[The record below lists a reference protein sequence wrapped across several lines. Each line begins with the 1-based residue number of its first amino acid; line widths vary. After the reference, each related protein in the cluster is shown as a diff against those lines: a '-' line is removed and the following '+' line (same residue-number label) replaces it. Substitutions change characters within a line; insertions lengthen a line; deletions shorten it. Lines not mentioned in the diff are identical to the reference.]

1 MILNN
6 LLQKNHSWINW
17 QNPSHKKSGYVVIE
31 NGRGNNL
38 LTIKELTVKNFMSVG
53 NQAQAIDFSNKS
65 LVLVIGENM
74 DLGGDDAGA
83 RNGTGKTT
91 IINALSYV
99 FFGEALTNIRRDN
112 LVNKTNEKGMLVSV
126 KFVKNNIE
134 YTIERGRK
142 PQIFRFY
149 ANNIEQNLE
158 SNEAQGENR
167 ETQIEINRLMG
178 MTHAMFKNIIAL
190 NTYTQPFLSTKQ
202 AEQREIIEQL
212 LGITLL
218 SQKAD
223 LLKEKQKATKQM
235 LTEEKLKIDAKVAS
249 NEKIQESIE
258 SLQIRSNAWAKQ
270 KEDDIVSFKEAIAEL
285 EKVDSEIEIEKHK
298 KLQKRNELQTML
310 RSFEKE
316 KAYHENSLTKAE
328 NTVSKTNADLEYAAQ
343 QKCPTC
349 EQELLDDKHTHLVD
363 KLKVQLT
370 ESTDYVTKLKADL
383 AKIQQGI
390 DEVGDIGQVPDT
402 YYDTIDE
409 AYNHKGSLKDLQRQ
423 LNQTEKK
430 EDTYAEQIEE
440 MRKSAIQII
449 DYNKANELED
459 LHRHQDFLYKL
470 LTAKDSFIRTRI
482 IEQNLTYLNQRLA
495 YFLGKVK
502 LPHTVTFQSDLSV
515 RIEELGR
522 ELDFDNLSRGERNR
536 LILSLSWAFR
546 DVWESLYQQINLLFI
561 DELVDAGM
569 DLSGVE
575 SSMAV
580 LKDMSRTQK
589 KNIFLISHKDELV
602 SRVNSVLKVV
612 KENGFTNYANDVDI
626 IV

>member
-1 MILNN
+1 M
-6 LLQKNHSWINW
+6 
-17 QNPSHKKSGYVVIE
+17 
-31 NGRGNNL
+31 

-53 NQAQAIDFSNKS
+53 NATQSINFANKN
-65 LVLVIGENM
+65 LVLVIGENL

-99 FFGEALTNIRRDN
+99 FYGEALTNIRRDN

-126 KFVKNNIE
+126 KFVKNNVE

-142 PQIFRFY
+142 PGIFKFY
-149 ANNIEQNLE
+149 ANDIEQNMD

-167 ETQIEINRLMG
+167 ETQQEINKLVG
-178 MTHAMFKNIIAL
+178 MTLAMFKNIIAL
-190 NTYTQPFLSTKQ
+190 NTYTLPFLATKQ

-223 LLKEKQKATKQM
+223 LLKEKMKATKTEV
-235 LTEEKLKIDAKVAS
+235 TEEKFKIDSKIAS

-258 SLQIRSNAWAKQ
+258 SLKIRSSAWQTQ
-270 KEDDIVSFKEAIAEL
+270 KDEDIRKFSEAITEL
-285 EKVDSEIEIEKHK
+285 EKVDIKLELESHK
-298 KLQKRNELQTML
+298 KLQKHNEDYLKL
-310 RSFEKE
+310 LSLNKE
-316 KAYHENSLTKAE
+316 KAYHEDSYTKAKS
-328 NTVSKTNADLEYAAQ
+328 TVEKTESDLEYTAQ

-349 EQELLDDKHTHLVD
+349 EQELKDDKHAQLVG
-363 KLKVQLT
+363 KLKATLT
-370 ESTDYVTKLKADL
+370 ESKEYATKLETDL

-390 DEVGDIGQVPDT
+390 DAIGDLGQTPDT
-402 YYDTIDE
+402 YYDSIDE
-409 AYNHKGSLKDLQRQ
+409 AYNHKSSLKDLQRQ
-423 LNQTEKK
+423 LEQTEKK
-430 EDTYAEQIEE
+430 TDPYAEQIEE
-440 MRKSAIQII
+440 LTQKAIQKI
-449 DYNKANELED
+449 DYQHINELED

-495 YFLGKVK
+495 FFLGKVK
-502 LPHTVTFQSDLSV
+502 LPHTVVFQPDLTV

-569 DLSGVE
+569 DISGVE

-580 LKDMSRTQK
+580 LKDMSRTQQ

-612 KENGFTNYANDVDI
+612 KENGFTNYANDVEI

>member
-1 MILNN
+1 M
-6 LLQKNHSWINW
+6 
-17 QNPSHKKSGYVVIE
+17 
-31 NGRGNNL
+31 

-126 KFVKNNIE
+126 KFIKNGVT

-149 ANNIEQNLE
+149 ANDIEQNTE
-158 SNEAQGENR
+158 NNEAQGENR
-167 ETQIEINRLMG
+167 ETQVEINKLMG
-178 MTHAMFKNIIAL
+178 MTHSMFKNIIAL

-235 LTEEKLKIDAKVAS
+235 LTEEKLKIDAMVAS

-270 KEDDIVSFKEAIAEL
+270 KEDDVTSFKEAIAEL
-285 EKVDSEIEIEKHK
+285 EKVDSEIEIAKHK

-310 RSFEKE
+310 RSLEKE

-328 NTVSKTNADLEYAAQ
+328 STVAKTNADLEYAAQ

-370 ESTDYVTKLKADL
+370 ESTDYVTKLKTDL

-390 DEVGDIGQVPDT
+390 DEVGDLGQIPDT

-409 AYNHKGSLKDLQRQ
+409 AFNHKSSLKDLQRQ
-423 LNQTEKK
+423 LKQTEKK
-430 EDTYAEQIEE
+430 EDTYAEQIGE
-440 MRKSAIQII
+440 MKKTAIQKI
-449 DYNKANELED
+449 DYDKANELED
-459 LHRHQDFLYKL
+459 LHRHQEFLYKL

-502 LPHTVTFQSDLSV
+502 LPHTVTFQSDLTV

-569 DLSGVE
+569 DISGVE

>member
-1 MILNN
+1 
-6 LLQKNHSWINW
+6 
-17 QNPSHKKSGYVVIE
+17 
-31 NGRGNNL
+31 L
-38 LTIKELTVKNFMSVG
+38 LTIKEITVKNFMSVG

-99 FFGEALTNIRRDN
+99 FYGEALTNIRRDN

-126 KFVKNNIE
+126 KFIKNGVT

-149 ANNIEQNLE
+149 ADDIEQKTE

-167 ETQIEINRLMG
+167 ETQTEINKLLG
-178 MTHAMFKNIIAL
+178 MTHAMFKNIVAL

-223 LLKEKQKATKQM
+223 LLREKQKATKQL
-235 LTEEKLKIDAKVAS
+235 LTEEKMKIDAKVAS

-258 SLQIRSNAWAKQ
+258 SLKIRSAAWSKQ
-270 KEDDIVSFKEAIAEL
+270 KAQDIESFREAIAEL

-298 KLQKRNELQTML
+298 KLQKHNEAQTALRNLM
-310 RSFEKE
+310 KE
-316 KAYHENSLTKAE
+316 KAYHEDSLTKAE
-328 NTVSKTNADLEYAAQ
+328 STVEKTEKDLEFAEAA
-343 QKCPTC
+343 KCPTC
-349 EQELLDDKHTHLVD
+349 EQALHDDKHEHLVGKLKTNLTENKEYAD
-363 KLKVQLT
+363 KLRN
-370 ESTDYVTKLKADL
+370 DL

-390 DEVGDIGQVPDT
+390 DDIGDLGQVPDT

-409 AYNHKGSLKDLQRQ
+409 AYNHKGTLQDLKRQ
-423 LNQTEKK
+423 LEQTEKK
-430 EDTYAEQIEE
+430 EDTYAEQIAELE
-440 MRKSAIQII
+440 SKAIQEV
-449 DYNKANELED
+449 DYEKANELED

-495 YFLGKVK
+495 FFLGKVK
-502 LPHTVTFQSDLSV
+502 LPHTVTFQADLSV

-536 LILSLSWAFR
+536 LILSMSWAFR

-569 DLSGVE
+569 DISGVE

-580 LKDMSRTQK
+580 LKDMARTQQ

>member
-1 MILNN
+1 M
-6 LLQKNHSWINW
+6 
-17 QNPSHKKSGYVVIE
+17 
-31 NGRGNNL
+31 

-112 LVNKTNEKGMLVSV
+112 LVNKTNGKGMVVSV
-126 KFVKNNIE
+126 KFIKNGVT

-142 PQIFRFY
+142 PQIFKFF
-149 ANNIEQNLE
+149 ANNIEQNIE

-167 ETQIEINRLMG
+167 ETQQEINKLMG

-223 LLKEKQKATKQM
+223 LLRDKQKATKQ
-235 LTEEKLKIDAKVAS
+235 LLNEEKLMIDAKVVS
-249 NEKIQESIE
+249 NAKIDESID
-258 SLQIRSNAWAKQ
+258 SLKIRSIAWQKQ
-270 KEDDIVSFKEAIAEL
+270 KEQDATNFAEAIAEL
-285 EKVDSEIEIEKHK
+285 EKVDIKAELDAHK
-298 KLQKRNELQTML
+298 RLQKHNENYIKLLSLQ
-310 RSFEKE
+310 KE
-316 KAYHENSLTKAE
+316 KAYHEDSYTKAKSI
-328 NTVSKTNADLEYAAQ
+328 VDKTKSDLEYAAQ

-349 EQELLDDKHTHLVD
+349 EQELHDDKHEHLVG
-363 KLKVQLT
+363 KLKTTLT
-370 ESTDYVTKLKADL
+370 ESKEYTSKLESDL
-383 AKIQQGI
+383 AKIQQDI
-390 DEVGDIGQVPDT
+390 DTIGDLGNTPDT
-402 YYDTIDE
+402 YYDAMDE
-409 AYNHKGSLKDLQRQ
+409 AYNHKGSLKDLKRQ
-423 LNQTEKK
+423 LEQTEKK
-430 EDTYAEQIEE
+430 EDVYAEQIEE
-440 MRKSAIQII
+440 MQSKAIQKI
-449 DYNKANELED
+449 DYEKANELED
-459 LHRHQDFLYKL
+459 LHRHQEFLYKL

-561 DELVDAGM
+561 DELIDAGM

>member
-1 MILNN
+1 
-6 LLQKNHSWINW
+6 
-17 QNPSHKKSGYVVIE
+17 
-31 NGRGNNL
+31 L

-112 LVNKTNEKGMLVSV
+112 LVNKTNEKGMLVGV
-126 KFVKNNIE
+126 KFVKNGIT

-149 ANNIEQNLE
+149 ANDIEQKTEN
-158 SNEAQGENR
+158 NEAQGENR
-167 ETQIEINRLMG
+167 ETQVEINKLMG
-178 MTHAMFKNIIAL
+178 MTHSMFKNIIAL

-235 LTEEKLKIDAKVAS
+235 LTEEKLKIDTRVVS

-270 KEDDIVSFKEAIAEL
+270 KQDDIKSFKEAIAEL
-285 EKVDSEIEIEKHK
+285 EKVDSEIEIAKHK
-298 KLQKRNELQTML
+298 KLQKHNEMQTAL
-310 RSFEKE
+310 RSLEKE
-316 KAYHENSLTKAE
+316 KAYHEDSLTKAE
-328 NTVSKTNADLEYAAQ
+328 STVVKTENDLEYSAQ

-349 EQELLDDKHTHLVD
+349 EQELHDDKHEHLVG
-363 KLKVQLT
+363 KLKTQLT
-370 ESTDYVTKLKADL
+370 ESTDYVTKLKTDL
-383 AKIQQGI
+383 AKIQEGI
-390 DEVGDIGQVPDT
+390 DEVGDLGQVPDT

-409 AYNHKGSLKDLQRQ
+409 AYNHKGSLQDLKRQ
-423 LNQTEKK
+423 LEQTEKK
-430 EDTYAEQIEE
+430 DDTYAEQIAE
-440 MRKSAIQII
+440 MKKSAIQEI
-449 DYNKANELED
+449 DYEKANELED

-502 LPHTVTFQSDLSV
+502 LPHTVTFQSDLTV

-569 DLSGVE
+569 DISGVE

>member
-1 MILNN
+1 
-6 LLQKNHSWINW
+6 
-17 QNPSHKKSGYVVIE
+17 
-31 NGRGNNL
+31 
-38 LTIKELTVKNFMSVG
+38 MSVG
-53 NQAQAIDFSNKS
+53 NQAQAINFANKN

-126 KFVKNNIE
+126 KFVKNNVE

-142 PQIFRFY
+142 PQIFKFY
-149 ANNIEQNLE
+149 ANNIEQNTE

-167 ETQIEINRLMG
+167 ETQIEINKLMG
-178 MTHAMFKNIIAL
+178 MTHSMFKNIIAL
-190 NTYTQPFLSTKQ
+190 NTYTQPFLSTK
-202 AEQREIIEQL
+202 ANEQREIIEQL

-223 LLKEKQKATKQM
+223 LLKEKQKATKQI
-235 LTEEKLKIDAKVAS
+235 LTEEKLKIDAKEAS
-249 NEKIQESIE
+249 NEKIKESIE
-258 SLQIRSNAWAKQ
+258 SLKIRSSAWQTQ
-270 KEDDIVSFKEAIAEL
+270 KEEDSKSFAEAIAEL
-285 EKVDSEIEIEKHK
+285 EKVDIKKELDSHK
-298 KLQKRNELQTML
+298 RLQKHNENYIKLLSLQ
-310 RSFEKE
+310 KE
-316 KAYHENSLTKAE
+316 KAYHEDSYTKAK
-328 NTVSKTNADLEYAAQ
+328 NTVDKTEGDLEYAAQ

-363 KLKVQLT
+363 KLKATLT
-370 ESTDYVTKLKADL
+370 ESKEYSSKLESDL

-390 DEVGDIGQVPDT
+390 DEIGDLGVTPDT
-402 YYDTIDE
+402 YYDTMDE
-409 AYNHKGSLKDLQRQ
+409 AYNHKGSLKDLNRQ
-423 LNQTEKK
+423 LEQNEKK
-430 EDTYAEQIEE
+430 HDPYAEQVEE
-440 MRKSAIQII
+440 LTKTAIQKI
-449 DYNKANELED
+449 DFEKANELED
-459 LHRHQDFLYKL
+459 LHRHQEFLYKL

-569 DLSGVE
+569 DISGVE

>member
-1 MILNN
+1 
-6 LLQKNHSWINW
+6 
-17 QNPSHKKSGYVVIE
+17 
-31 NGRGNNL
+31 
-38 LTIKELTVKNFMSVG
+38 MSVG
-53 NQAQAIDFSNKS
+53 NAAQSINFANKN

-91 IINALSYV
+91 IVNALSYV
-99 FFGEALTNIRRDN
+99 LFGEPLTQIRRDN
-112 LVNKTNEKGMLVSV
+112 LVNKTNEKNMLTSV
-126 KFVKNNIE
+126 KFIKNNIE

-149 ANNIEQNLE
+149 ANDIEQDFE

-167 ETQIEINRLMG
+167 ETQQEINKLIG
-178 MTHAMFKNIIAL
+178 MTHSMFKNIVAL
-190 NTYTQPFLSTKQ
+190 NTYTQPFLATKQ

-223 LLKEKQKATKQM
+223 LLKEKMRIAKQQ
-235 LTEEKLKIDAKVAS
+235 LTEEKYKIDSKMAA

-258 SLQIRSNAWAKQ
+258 SLQLRSTAWQTQKDEDKQ
-270 KEDDIVSFKEAIAEL
+270 KFSEAITEL
-285 EKVDSEIEIEKHK
+285 EKVDIKVELDSHK
-298 KLQKRNELQTML
+298 KLQKHNENYLKL
-310 RSFEKE
+310 LSLNKE
-316 KAYHENSLTKAE
+316 KAYHEDSLTKSE
-328 NTVSKTNADLEYAAQ
+328 SNVTKTQNDLEYMKDA
-343 QKCPTC
+343 KCPTC
-349 EQELLDDKHTHLVD
+349 EQELQDEKHKQLND
-363 KLKVQLT
+363 KLLVTLT
-370 ESTDYVTKLKADL
+370 ESKTDVEKIKSDL
-383 AKIQQGI
+383 AKIQQDI
-390 DEVGDIGQVPDT
+390 NAIGDLGQTPDT
-402 YYDTIDE
+402 YYDTMDE
-409 AYNHKGSLKDLQRQ
+409 AYNHKGSLKDLKRQ
-423 LNQTEKK
+423 LEQTDQK
-430 EDTYAEQIEE
+430 EDPYAEQIEE
-440 MRKSAIQII
+440 LTKKAIQKV
-449 DYNKANELED
+449 DYTGVNEMED
-459 LHRHQDFLYKL
+459 LYRHQEFLYKL

-495 YFLGKVK
+495 HFLGKVK
-502 LPHTVTFQSDLSV
+502 LPHTVTFQSDLTV

-561 DELVDAGM
+561 DELIDAGM
-569 DLSGVE
+569 DISGVE

-580 LKDMSRTQK
+580 LKDMSRTQQ

-612 KENGFTNYANDVDI
+612 KENGFTNYANDVEI

>member
-1 MILNN
+1 M
-6 LLQKNHSWINW
+6 
-17 QNPSHKKSGYVVIE
+17 
-31 NGRGNNL
+31 

-99 FFGEALTNIRRDN
+99 FYGEALTNIRRDN
-112 LVNKTNEKGMLVSV
+112 LVNKTNEKGMLVAV
-126 KFVKNNIE
+126 KFIKNGVT

-149 ANNIEQNLE
+149 ANDIEQNTE

-167 ETQIEINRLMG
+167 ETQVEINKLLG
-178 MTHAMFKNIIAL
+178 MTHSMFKNIIAL

-223 LLKEKQKATKQM
+223 LLKEKQKATKQL

-270 KEDDIVSFKEAIAEL
+270 KQEDITSFKEAIGEL
-285 EKVDSEIEIEKHK
+285 EKVDSEIEIAKHK

-310 RSFEKE
+310 RSLEKE

-328 NTVSKTNADLEYAAQ
+328 STVSKTNTDLEYAAQ

-370 ESTDYVTKLKADL
+370 ESTDYVTKLKTDL
-383 AKIQQGI
+383 AKIQEGI
-390 DEVGDIGQVPDT
+390 DEVGDLGNIPET

-409 AYNHKGSLKDLQRQ
+409 AFNHKGSLQDLKRQ
-423 LNQTEKK
+423 LERTEKS
-430 EDTYAEQIEE
+430 EDTYAEQIAE
-440 MRKSAIQII
+440 MKKSAIQKI
-449 DYNKANELED
+449 DYEKANELED

-502 LPHTVTFQSDLSV
+502 LPHTVTFQSDLTV

-569 DLSGVE
+569 DISGVE

>member
-1 MILNN
+1 
-6 LLQKNHSWINW
+6 
-17 QNPSHKKSGYVVIE
+17 
-31 NGRGNNL
+31 
-38 LTIKELTVKNFMSVG
+38 MSVG
-53 NQAQAIDFSNKS
+53 NQAQAINFANKN

-142 PQIFRFY
+142 PQIFKFY

-167 ETQIEINRLMG
+167 ETQLEINRLMG

-218 SQKAD
+218 SAKAD
-223 LLKEKQKATKQM
+223 LLKEKQKATKQI
-235 LTEEKLKIDAKVAS
+235 LTEEKMMLDTRVAS
-249 NEKIQESIE
+249 NEKIKESIE
-258 SLQIRSNAWAKQ
+258 SLKIRSSAWQTQ
-270 KEDDIVSFKEAIAEL
+270 KEEDSKSFAEAIAEL
-285 EKVDSEIEIEKHK
+285 EKVDIKKELDAHK
-298 KLQKRNELQTML
+298 RLQKHNENYIKLLSLQ
-310 RSFEKE
+310 KE
-316 KAYHENSLTKAE
+316 KAYHEDSYTKAKS
-328 NTVSKTNADLEYAAQ
+328 TVEKTEGDLEYAAQ

-363 KLKVQLT
+363 KLKATLT
-370 ESTDYVTKLKADL
+370 EGKVDVKKLESDL
-383 AKIQQGI
+383 AKIQHDI
-390 DEVGDIGQVPDT
+390 DEIGDLGNTPDT
-402 YYDTIDE
+402 YYDSMDE
-409 AYNHKGSLKDLQRQ
+409 AYNHKGSLKDLKRQ
-423 LNQTEKK
+423 LEQNEAKH
-430 EDTYAEQIEE
+430 DPYAEQVEE
-440 MRKSAIQII
+440 LKKTAIQEVSF
-449 DYNKANELED
+449 DKANEMED
-459 LHRHQDFLYKL
+459 LHRHQEFLYKL

-495 YFLGKVK
+495 HFLGKVK
-502 LPHTVTFQSDLSV
+502 LPHSVTFQSDLSV

-569 DLSGVE
+569 DISGVE

-580 LKDMSRTQK
+580 LKDMSRTQQ

-612 KENGFTNYANDVDI
+612 KENGFTNYANDVEM

>member
-1 MILNN
+1 
-6 LLQKNHSWINW
+6 
-17 QNPSHKKSGYVVIE
+17 
-31 NGRGNNL
+31 
-38 LTIKELTVKNFMSVG
+38 MSVG
-53 NQAQAIDFSNKS
+53 NQAQAINFSNKS

-126 KFVKNNIE
+126 KFIKNNIE

-142 PQIFRFY
+142 PQIFKFY
-149 ANNIEQNLE
+149 ANDIEQNLE

-167 ETQIEINRLMG
+167 ETQLEINRLMG

-218 SQKAD
+218 SAKAD
-223 LLKEKQKATKQM
+223 LLKEKQKATKQI
-235 LTEEKLKIDAKVAS
+235 LTEEKMMLDTRVAS
-249 NEKIQESIE
+249 NEKIKESIE
-258 SLQIRSNAWAKQ
+258 SLKIRSSAWQTQ
-270 KEDDIVSFKEAIAEL
+270 KEEDSKSFAEAIAEL
-285 EKVDSEIEIEKHK
+285 EKVDIKKELDAHK
-298 KLQKRNELQTML
+298 RLQKHNENYIKLLSLQ
-310 RSFEKE
+310 KE
-316 KAYHENSLTKAE
+316 KAYHEDSYTKAKS
-328 NTVSKTNADLEYAAQ
+328 TVEKTEGDLEYAAQ

-363 KLKVQLT
+363 KLKATLT
-370 ESTDYVTKLKADL
+370 EGKVDVKKLESDL
-383 AKIQQGI
+383 AKIQHDI
-390 DEVGDIGQVPDT
+390 DEIGDLGNTPDT
-402 YYDTIDE
+402 YYDSMDE
-409 AYNHKGSLKDLQRQ
+409 AYNHKGSLKDLKRQ
-423 LNQTEKK
+423 LEQNEAKH
-430 EDTYAEQIEE
+430 DPYAEQVEE
-440 MRKSAIQII
+440 LKKTAIQEVSF
-449 DYNKANELED
+449 DKANEMED
-459 LHRHQDFLYKL
+459 LHRHQEFLYKL

-495 YFLGKVK
+495 HFLGKVK
-502 LPHTVTFQSDLSV
+502 LPHSVTFQSDLSV

-569 DLSGVE
+569 DISGVE

-580 LKDMSRTQK
+580 LKDMSRTQQ

-612 KENGFTNYANDVDI
+612 KENGFTNYANDVEM

>member
-1 MILNN
+1 MLI
-6 LLQKNHSWINW
+6 
-17 QNPSHKKSGYVVIE
+17 
-31 NGRGNNL
+31 
-38 LTIKELTVKNFMSVG
+38 IKEITVKNFMSVG

-112 LVNKTNEKGMLVSV
+112 LVNKTNGKGMLVSV
-126 KFVKNNIE
+126 KFIKNGVT

-142 PQIFRFY
+142 PQIFKFY
-149 ANNIEQNLE
+149 ANDIEQNLE

-167 ETQIEINRLMG
+167 ETQLEINRLMG

-190 NTYTQPFLSTKQ
+190 NTYTQPFLSTK
-202 AEQREIIEQL
+202 ANEQREIIEQL

-223 LLKEKQKATKQM
+223 LLKEKQKATKQL
-235 LTEEKLKIDAKVAS
+235 LTEEKLTIDARVVS
-249 NEKIQESIE
+249 NAKIGESIE
-258 SLQIRSNAWAKQ
+258 SLKIRSRAWSKQ
-270 KEDDIVSFKEAIAEL
+270 KEEDVKSFNEAISEL
-285 EKVDSEIEIEKHK
+285 EKVDSDIEIAKHK
-298 KLQKRNELQTML
+298 KLQKHNEMQTAL
-310 RSFEKE
+310 RSLQKE
-316 KAYHENSLTKAE
+316 KAYHEDSFTKAE
-328 NTVSKTNADLEYAAQ
+328 STVGKTEKDLEFAEAA
-343 QKCPTC
+343 KCPTC
-349 EQELLDDKHTHLVD
+349 EQELHDDKHEHLVG
-363 KLKVQLT
+363 KLKSTLT
-370 ESTDYVTKLKADL
+370 ESKDYTEKLKGDL
-383 AKIQQGI
+383 AKIQQDI
-390 DEVGDIGQVPDT
+390 DTIGDLGNMPDT

-409 AYNHKGSLKDLQRQ
+409 AYNHKGSLKDLKRQ
-423 LNQTEKK
+423 LEQTEKK
-430 EDTYAEQIEE
+430 EDVYAEQIEE
-440 MRKSAIQII
+440 MQNKAIQKI
-449 DYNKANELED
+449 DYEKANELED
-459 LHRHQDFLYKL
+459 LHRHQEFLYKL

-561 DELVDAGM
+561 DELIDAGM
-569 DLSGVE
+569 DISGVE

>member
-1 MILNN
+1 M
-6 LLQKNHSWINW
+6 
-17 QNPSHKKSGYVVIE
+17 
-31 NGRGNNL
+31 

-99 FFGEALTNIRRDN
+99 FYGEALTNIRRDN

-126 KFVKNNIE
+126 KFIKNGVT

-149 ANNIEQNLE
+149 ADEIEQKSD

-167 ETQIEINRLMG
+167 ETQVEINKLLG
-178 MTHAMFKNIIAL
+178 MTHAMFKNIVAL

-223 LLKEKQKATKQM
+223 LLREKQKATKQL
-235 LTEEKLKIDAKVAS
+235 LTEEKMKIDAKVAS
-249 NEKIQESIE
+249 NEKILESIE
-258 SLQIRSNAWAKQ
+258 SLKIRSAAWSKQ
-270 KEDDIVSFKEAIAEL
+270 KAQDIENFQEAIAEL

-298 KLQKRNELQTML
+298 KLQKHNEMQTALRNLM
-310 RSFEKE
+310 KE
-316 KAYHENSLTKAE
+316 KAYHEDSLTKAE
-328 NTVSKTNADLEYAAQ
+328 TTVEKTEKDLEFAEAA
-343 QKCPTC
+343 KCPTC
-349 EQELLDDKHTHLVD
+349 EQALHDDKHEHLVGKLKTNLTENREYAD
-363 KLKVQLT
+363 KLK
-370 ESTDYVTKLKADL
+370 SDL
-383 AKIQQGI
+383 AQIQQGI
-390 DEVGDIGQVPDT
+390 DNIGDLGQVPDT

-409 AYNHKGSLKDLQRQ
+409 AYNHKGTLQDLKRQ
-423 LNQTEKK
+423 LEQTGKK
-430 EDTYAEQIEE
+430 EDTYAEQIAELE
-440 MRKSAIQII
+440 SKAIQEV
-449 DYNKANELED
+449 DYEKANELED

-495 YFLGKVK
+495 FFLGKVK

-569 DLSGVE
+569 DISGVE

-580 LKDMSRTQK
+580 LKDMARTQQ

>member
-1 MILNN
+1 M
-6 LLQKNHSWINW
+6 
-17 QNPSHKKSGYVVIE
+17 
-31 NGRGNNL
+31 
-38 LTIKELTVKNFMSVG
+38 LTIKEITVKNFMSVG

-126 KFVKNNIE
+126 KFIKNGVT

-149 ANNIEQNLE
+149 ANDIEQNTDN
-158 SNEAQGENR
+158 NEAQGENR
-167 ETQIEINRLMG
+167 ETQVEINKLMG
-178 MTHAMFKNIIAL
+178 MTHSMFKNIIAL

-235 LTEEKLKIDAKVAS
+235 LTEEKMRIDAKVAS

-258 SLQIRSNAWAKQ
+258 SLKIRSNAWTKQ
-270 KEDDIVSFKEAIAEL
+270 KDDDIKSFKEAIAEL
-285 EKVDSEIEIEKHK
+285 DKVDSEIEIAKHK
-298 KLQKRNELQTML
+298 KLQKRTELQTML
-310 RSFEKE
+310 RSLAKE

-328 NTVSKTNADLEYAAQ
+328 STVAKTNTDLEYAEQ

-349 EQELLDDKHTHLVD
+349 EQELLDNKHTHLVD

-370 ESTDYVTKLKADL
+370 ESTDYVTKLKTDL

-390 DEVGDIGQVPDT
+390 DDVGDLGQMLET

-409 AYNHKGSLKDLQRQ
+409 AYNHKGSLQDLKRQ
-423 LNQTEKK
+423 LEQTEKK
-430 EDTYAEQIEE
+430 EDTYAEQIAE
-440 MRKSAIQII
+440 MTKSAIQEV
-449 DYNKANELED
+449 DYEKANELED
-459 LHRHQDFLYKL
+459 LHRHQEFLYKL

-502 LPHTVTFQSDLSV
+502 LPHTVTFQSDLTV

-569 DLSGVE
+569 DISGVE

>member
-1 MILNN
+1 ML
-6 LLQKNHSWINW
+6 K
-17 QNPSHKKSGYVVIE
+17 
-31 NGRGNNL
+31 
-38 LTIKELTVKNFMSVG
+38 IKTLTVKNFLSVG
-53 NQAQAIDFSNKS
+53 NQAQAINFEGKN
-65 LVLVIGENM
+65 LVLVLGENL

-91 IINALSYV
+91 IINAISYAL
-99 FFGEALTNIRRDN
+99 FGDALTQIRKDN
-112 LVNKTNEKGMLVSV
+112 LVNKTNNKDMVVSIT
-126 KFVKNNIE
+126 FEKNNTT

-142 PQIFRFY
+142 PAKLRFY
-149 ANNIEQNLE
+149 INDVEQE

-167 ETQIEINRLMG
+167 ETQQEINRLMG

-235 LTEEKLKIDAKVAS
+235 LSEEKMKIDAKLSS

-258 SLQIRSNAWAKQ
+258 SLQIRSNAWQTQ
-270 KEDDIVSFKEAIAEL
+270 KEEDSKSFAEAIAEL
-285 EKVDSEIEIEKHK
+285 EKVDIKAELEAHK
-298 KLQKRNELQTML
+298 KAQEHSQNYLKLISLQ
-310 RSFEKE
+310 KE
-316 KAYHENSLTKAE
+316 KAYHEDSYTKAKSTVDK
-328 NTVSKTNADLEYAAQ
+328 TVSDLEYAAQ

-363 KLKVQLT
+363 KLKATLT
-370 ESTDYVTKLKADL
+370 ESKEYASKLESDL

-390 DEVGDIGQVPDT
+390 DAIGDLGQTPET
-402 YYDTIDE
+402 YYDSMDE
-409 AYNHKGSLKDLQRQ
+409 AYNHKGSLKDLKRQ
-423 LNQTEKK
+423 LDQNEKK
-430 EDTYAEQIEE
+430 EDTYAEQIAE
-440 MRKSAIQII
+440 MKKSAIQEI
-449 DYNKANELED
+449 DYEKANELED
-459 LHRHQDFLYKL
+459 LHRHQEFLYKL

-495 YFLGKVK
+495 WFLGKVK

-569 DLSGVE
+569 DISGVE

>member
-1 MILNN
+1 
-6 LLQKNHSWINW
+6 
-17 QNPSHKKSGYVVIE
+17 
-31 NGRGNNL
+31 
-38 LTIKELTVKNFMSVG
+38 
-53 NQAQAIDFSNKS
+53 
-65 LVLVIGENM
+65 
-74 DLGGDDAGA
+74 
-83 RNGTGKTT
+83 
-91 IINALSYV
+91 
-99 FFGEALTNIRRDN
+99 
-112 LVNKTNEKGMLVSV
+112 
-126 KFVKNNIE
+126 
-134 YTIERGRK
+134 
-142 PQIFRFY
+142 
-149 ANNIEQNLE
+149 
-158 SNEAQGENR
+158 
-167 ETQIEINRLMG
+167 MG
-178 MTHAMFKNIIAL
+178 MTHSMFKNIIAL

-235 LTEEKLKIDAKVAS
+235 LTEEKLKIDARVAS

-258 SLQIRSNAWAKQ
+258 SLQIRSNAWTKQ
-270 KEDDIVSFKEAIAEL
+270 KDDDIKSFKEAIAEL
-285 EKVDSEIEIEKHK
+285 DKVDSEIEIAKHK
-298 KLQKRNELQTML
+298 KLQKRTELQTML
-310 RSFEKE
+310 RSLEKE

-328 NTVSKTNADLEYAAQ
+328 STVTKTNADLEYAEQ

-390 DEVGDIGQVPDT
+390 DDVGDLGQIPDT

-409 AYNHKGSLKDLQRQ
+409 AFNHKSSLKDLQRQ
-423 LNQTEKK
+423 LGHTEKK
-430 EDTYAEQIEE
+430 EDTYAEQIAE
-440 MRKSAIQII
+440 MKKSAIQKI
-449 DYNKANELED
+449 DYDKANELED
-459 LHRHQDFLYKL
+459 LHRHQEFLYKL

-502 LPHTVTFQSDLSV
+502 LPHTVTFQSDLTV

-569 DLSGVE
+569 DISGVE

>member
-1 MILNN
+1 M
-6 LLQKNHSWINW
+6 
-17 QNPSHKKSGYVVIE
+17 V
-31 NGRGNNL
+31 GRIQALEETTGGKRL

-53 NQAQAIDFSNKS
+53 NQAQAINFSDKS

-126 KFVKNNIE
+126 KFMKNGIT

-142 PQIFRFY
+142 PQVFRFY
-149 ANNIEQNLE
+149 ANDIEQKTE

-167 ETQIEINRLMG
+167 ETQIEINKLMG
-178 MTHAMFKNIIAL
+178 MTHSMFKNIIAL
-190 NTYTQPFLSTKQ
+190 NTYTQPFLSTKA

-223 LLKEKQKATKQM
+223 LLREKQKATKQL
-235 LTEEKLKIDAKVAS
+235 LTEEKLMIDAKVVS
-249 NEKIQESIE
+249 NEKIEESIE
-258 SLQIRSNAWAKQ
+258 SLKIRSNAWASQKQ
-270 KEDDIVSFKEAIAEL
+270 DDIKSFQEAIAEL
-285 EKVDSEIEIEKHK
+285 EKVDSEIEIAKHK
-298 KLQKRNELQTML
+298 KLQKHNEMQTAL
-310 RSFEKE
+310 RGLEKE
-316 KAYHENSLTKAE
+316 KSYHENSLTKAE
-328 NTVSKTNADLEYAAQ
+328 TTVDKTEKDLEYAGQ
-343 QKCPTC
+343 QRCPTC
-349 EQELLDDKHTHLVD
+349 EQELHDDKHEHLLG
-363 KLKVQLT
+363 KLKTQLS
-370 ESTDYVTKLKADL
+370 ESKDYVTKLKSDL
-383 AKIQQGI
+383 GKIQEGI
-390 DEVGDIGQVPDT
+390 DEVGDLGQLPDT

-409 AYNHKGSLKDLQRQ
+409 AFNHKGSLQDLNRQ
-423 LNQTEKK
+423 LAQTEKK
-430 EDTYAEQIEE
+430 EDTYAEQIAE
-440 MRKSAIQII
+440 MKKSAIQKV
-449 DYNKANELED
+449 DYEKANELED
-459 LHRHQDFLYKL
+459 LHRHQEFLYKL

-569 DLSGVE
+569 DISGVE

>member
-1 MILNN
+1 
-6 LLQKNHSWINW
+6 
-17 QNPSHKKSGYVVIE
+17 
-31 NGRGNNL
+31 L

-112 LVNKTNEKGMLVSV
+112 LVNKTNEKGMLVAV
-126 KFVKNNIE
+126 KFIKNGIT

-149 ANNIEQNLE
+149 ANDIEQKTE

-167 ETQIEINRLMG
+167 ETQVEINKLMG
-178 MTHAMFKNIIAL
+178 MTHSMFKNIIAL

-235 LTEEKLKIDAKVAS
+235 LTEEKLKIDARVAS

-258 SLQIRSNAWAKQ
+258 SLQIRSNAWTKQ
-270 KEDDIVSFKEAIAEL
+270 KDDDITSFKEAIAEL
-285 EKVDSEIEIEKHK
+285 DKVDSEIEIAKHK

-310 RSFEKE
+310 RSLEKE

-328 NTVSKTNADLEYAAQ
+328 STVTKTNTDLEYAAQ

-370 ESTDYVTKLKADL
+370 ESTDYVTKLKSDL

-390 DEVGDIGQVPDT
+390 DEVGDLGQIPDT

-409 AYNHKGSLKDLQRQ
+409 AFNHKSSLKDLQRQ
-423 LNQTEKK
+423 LEHTEKK
-430 EDTYAEQIEE
+430 EDTYAEQITE
-440 MRKSAIQII
+440 MKKSAIQKI
-449 DYNKANELED
+449 DYEKANELED
-459 LHRHQDFLYKL
+459 LHRHQEFLYKL

-502 LPHTVTFQSDLSV
+502 LPHTVTFQPDLTV

-569 DLSGVE
+569 DISGVE

>member
-1 MILNN
+1 M
-6 LLQKNHSWINW
+6 
-17 QNPSHKKSGYVVIE
+17 
-31 NGRGNNL
+31 

-53 NQAQAIDFSNKS
+53 NATQSINFANKN
-65 LVLVIGENM
+65 LVLVIGENL

-112 LVNKTNEKGMLVSV
+112 LVNKTNEKGMMVSI
-126 KFVKNNIE
+126 KFTKNNVE

-142 PQIFRFY
+142 PGIFRFY
-149 ANNIEQNLE
+149 ANNIEQNTE

-167 ETQIEINRLMG
+167 ETQVEINNLIG
-178 MTHAMFKNIIAL
+178 MTLAMFKNIIAL
-190 NTYTQPFLSTKQ
+190 NTYTQPFLSTK
-202 AEQREIIEQL
+202 ANEQREIIEQL

-223 LLKEKQKATKQM
+223 LLKEKMKSTKTQ
-235 LTEEKLKIDAKVAS
+235 LTEEKYKIDSKMAA

-258 SLQIRSNAWAKQ
+258 SLKIRSSAWQTQQEK
-270 KEDDIVSFKEAIAEL
+270 DIKNFNEAITEL
-285 EKVDSEIEIEKHK
+285 EKVDIKKELDAHK
-298 KLQKRNELQTML
+298 KLQKHNENYLKQL
-310 RSFEKE
+310 SLNKE
-316 KAYHENSLTKAE
+316 KAYHEDSLTKTEQTIIKAE
-328 NTVSKTNADLEYAAQ
+328 ADLEYTKDA
-343 QKCPTC
+343 KCPTC
-349 EQELLDDKHTHLVD
+349 EQSLNDDKHKHLTE
-363 KLKVQLT
+363 QLT
-370 ESTDYVTKLKADL
+370 ITLNESKETSNQIKSDL
-383 AKIQQGI
+383 AKIQQDLDVI
-390 DEVGDIGQVPDT
+390 GDLGQTPDT
-402 YYDTIDE
+402 YYDTLDE

-423 LNQTEKK
+423 LDQTEQK
-430 EDTYAEQIEE
+430 EDPYAEQIEE
-440 MRKSAIQII
+440 LTQKAIQKI
-449 DYNKANELED
+449 DYTTVNEMED
-459 LHRHQDFLYKL
+459 LYRHQEFLYKL

-495 YFLGKVK
+495 HFLGKVK
-502 LPHTVTFQSDLSV
+502 LPHTVTFQPDLSV
-515 RIEELGR
+515 TIEELGR

-569 DLSGVE
+569 DISGVE

-580 LKDMSRTQK
+580 LKEMSRTQQ

-602 SRVNSVLKVV
+602 SRVNSVLKVT
-612 KENGFTNYANDVDI
+612 KENGFTNYANDVEI

>member
-1 MILNN
+1 ME
-6 LLQKNHSWINW
+6 K
-17 QNPSHKKSGYVVIE
+17 E
-31 NGRGNNL
+31 NEGERL
-38 LTIKELTVKNFMSVG
+38 LTIKEITVKNFMSVG

-126 KFVKNNIE
+126 KFIKNNVT

-142 PQIFRFY
+142 PQVFRFY
-149 ANNIEQNLE
+149 ANDIEQNVE

-167 ETQIEINRLMG
+167 ETQQEINRLMG

-223 LLKEKQKATKQM
+223 LLKEKQKTTKQM
-235 LTEEKLKIDAKVAS
+235 LTEEKLKIDAKLSS

-270 KEDDIVSFKEAIAEL
+270 KEDDIKSFKEAIEEL
-285 EKVDSEIEIEKHK
+285 QKVDSEIEIEKHK
-298 KLQKRNELQTML
+298 RLQKHNEMQTAL
-310 RSFEKE
+310 RSLHKE
-316 KAYHENSLTKAE
+316 KAYHEDSLTKAE
-328 NTVSKTNADLEYAAQ
+328 NTVERTLADLKYAEQ

-349 EQELLDDKHTHLVD
+349 EQELKGDKHTHLVD
-363 KLKVQLT
+363 KLKIQLT
-370 ESTDYVTKLKADL
+370 ESTEYVTKLKSDL

-390 DEVGDIGQVPDT
+390 NEVGDLGQVPDT

-423 LNQTEKK
+423 LKQTEKK
-430 EDTYAEQIEE
+430 EDTYAEQIAE
-440 MRKSAIQII
+440 MKKSAIQKI
-449 DYNKANELED
+449 DYEKANELED

-495 YFLGKVK
+495 FFLGKVK
-502 LPHTVTFQSDLSV
+502 LPHTVTFQSDLTV

-569 DLSGVE
+569 DISGVE